1 MQRVQWVGVVCFVFA
16 VVVSSANCGQAAEM
30 IDPQVAALQRQVE
43 LLERAF
49 APQSYWEAVEKWAA
63 GVQTRNGAAQFAVLS
78 SELRERTRSKYE
90 AMMWVTGTSSPWV
103 AEWIVVDEKVLRE
116 NAVAFTVRFELAAS
130 TGPVGAYTVELEV
143 SGDGEQYYIT
153 RLSSEAWAFR

>member
-1 MQRVQWVGVVCFVFA
+1 MRNG
-16 VVVSSANCGQAAEM
+16 
-30 IDPQVAALQRQVE
+30 LR
-43 LLERAF
+43 
-49 APQSYWEAVEKWAA
+49 

-103 AEWIVVDEKVLRE
+103 AEWIVVDEKVLSE

-130 TGPVGAYTVELEV
+130 TGA
-143 SGDGEQYYIT
+143 SGGHT
-153 RLSSEAWAFR
+153 LLNSRSAVTGNSTTSHA